1 VGKESSKISGM
12 GNLKKMKDITKNVYW
27 ERNTKTRNNA
37 NIVGQVIPKTTTDR
51 FPHDAVTVRYDRI
64 TSKFPSVGVYF
75 LHKRYGSFY
84 SKLIVSITPDKQ
96 LGGYTYSYN
105 GYTKMPMREITD
117 YCEYI
122 QSEMQNM

>member
-1 VGKESSKISGM
+1 
-12 GNLKKMKDITKNVYW
+12 MKDITKNVYW
-27 ERNTKTRNNA
+27 EKNIKTRSNA

-64 TSKFPSVGVYF
+64 TSKSPSVGVYF
-75 LHKRYGSFY
+75 VNSKGIYGSFF
-84 SKLIVSITPDKQ
+84 SKLIVGITPDSIN
-96 LGGYTYSYN
+96 GGYHYSYN

-122 QSEMQNM
+122 QSEMENM